1 MARLS
6 LSVAVG
12 ALLFALAVPATAQQP
27 AARYTPA
34 EPATVLYA
42 SQVDLQSNDG
52 KAAYRIFVSEPV
64 GPPPADGYPV
74 VYVLDGNGYFATA
87 VETARILEMAGEIR
101 PALIVGVGYPF
112 DASQPEASLGKIAQ
126 RRVFDYTPQPPPGV
140 VVAEM
145 GGLPVGGADDFYRFL
160 KEELSPHLQ
169 RSYRIDPTQDVL
181 IGHSLGGLF
190 ALDAAFK
197 HPQAFRSVISA
208 SPSISFGN
216 AVVLSNE
223 ARFAAAL
230 KTGKAT
236 RILVTVGGLESS
248 ATATPVP
255 PGMSR
260 TDFAAYIDRIRT
272 VDNARKLGARL
283 SRLDRQ
289 AMSFFE
295 FAGETH
301 VSVVPA
307 SISRGLRFAL
317 GVPAQR

>member
-12 ALLFALAVPATAQQP
+12 ALLFALAVPAAAQQP
-27 AARYTPA
+27 TARSTPA

-42 SQVDLQSNDG
+42 SQFDLQSHDG
-52 KAAYRIFVSEPV
+52 KAAYRIFVSEPF
-64 GPPPADGYPV
+64 GPPPDGGYPV

-112 DASQPEASLGKIAQ
+112 DASKPEASLAKIAQ
-126 RRVFDYTPQPPPGV
+126 RRVFDYTPQSPPGV

-160 KEELSPHLQ
+160 KEELGPHLQ

-197 HPQAFRSVISA
+197 HQHAFRSVISA

-230 KTGKAT
+230 KTGEAT

-289 AMSFFE
+289 AMSFVE